1 MKLYGMIPAASTKSK
16 QFEGVLVKDAEAN
29 GGVKLTVLSEATDAT
44 VVEALKA
51 DGKAAIYGTEG
62 AVVVA
67 GADGK
72 VTIFDAM
79 GRMVKSVSAEGAA
92 TVEMPAGYY
101 IVRTAGTAKAVIV
114 K

>member
-1 MKLYGMIPAASTKSK
+1 M
-16 QFEGVLVKDAEAN
+16 
-29 GGVKLTVLSEATDAT
+29 
-44 VVEALKA
+44 
-51 DGKAAIYGTEG
+51 
-62 AVVVA
+62 VVA